1 VKCGRWAI
9 AVLLIQACHG
19 RLPAADNCI
28 IQGAAKYVG
37 AVPTTEP
44 LKLSADPYCVKINA
58 EQPLVR
64 QDTIVNRNATL
75 KNVIVYVKDGLP
87 PGGNYPIPAEAAI
100 LDQRGCRYE
109 PHVLALRVGQELR
122 IVNSDK
128 TIHNIH
134 SQPKANDRF
143 NFSMISDKVKPQVRK
158 FTAPELPVPVKCDV
172 HPWMQAWLGV
182 FNHPFYAVSGDDGT
196 FEISGLPPGSY
207 TLAAWHE
214 KLGVQETAV
223 TIGAGETKPVEFTF
237 RGSGSSAAAP

>member
-1 VKCGRWAI
+1 MTCVRWAMVAL
-9 AVLLIQACHG
+9 AVQFQGHLL
-19 RLPAADNCI
+19 AAGTGNV
-28 IQGAAKYVG
+28 QGAIKYIG

-44 LKLSADPYCVKINA
+44 LKLSADPFCVKVNA

-64 QDTIVNRNATL
+64 QDIIVNPNSTL

-87 PGGNYPIPAEAAI
+87 AGGNYPLPAEPAI

-109 PHVLALRVGQELR
+109 PHVLAMRVGQELQ

-143 NFSMISDKVKPQVRK
+143 NFSMISDKVKPQIRK

-182 FNHPFYAVSGDDGT
+182 FDHPFYAISGDDGT
-196 FEISGLPPGSY
+196 FEISNLPNGTY
-207 TLAAWHE
+207 KLGAWHE
-214 KLGVQETAV
+214 KLGSQETTV
-223 TIGAGETKPVEFTF
+223 TIGPGENQAVELTF
-237 RGSGSSAAAP
+237 RGSGSPAPTP